1 MKVIALIPARGG
13 SKGLPGKNIYPLA
26 GKPLISYSITAGKD
40 AEGVDEV
47 WVSTDDKAIS
57 EASLKEGSQVCMRPA
72 ELAGDLSTSAQAIVH
87 FIEVNK
93 LKTDD
98 VVVLLQPTSPLRG
111 AEDVDQA
118 LLAFLKGDAK
128 LLLSVVEPEHTPLK
142 AFVLNEKGYLVGA
155 FSSQA
160 PFIPRQ
166 QLPKAY
172 MPNGA
177 IYIFRVGVFMETKN
191 FPQEKIAPWPMSPEK
206 STDIDTIH
214 DIEKTELFLEQ
225 NK

>member
-26 GKPLISYSITAGKD
+26 GKPLISYSIAAGES
-40 AEGVDEV
+40 AHGVDEV
-47 WVSTDDKAIS
+47 WISTDDKKIREVS
-57 EASLKEGSQVCMRPA
+57 IKECADVCMRPA
-72 ELAGDLSTSAQAIVH
+72 ELADDLSTSAQAIVH
-87 FIEVNK
+87 FIEANK
-93 LKTDD
+93 LKADD
-98 VVVLLQPTSPLRG
+98 VIVFLQPTSPLRG

-118 LLAFLKGDAK
+118 LTAFLKSDAK

-155 FSSQA
+155 FSPQA
-160 PFIPRQ
+160 PFMPRQ

-177 IYIFRVGVFMETKN
+177 IYIFRVGVFMEKKD
-191 FPQEKIAPWPMSPEK
+191 FPQEKIVPWPMPPEK
-206 STDIDTIH
+206 SIDIDTIH
-214 DIEKTELFLEQ
+214 DIEKTELFLER
-225 NK
+225 KK